1 MKANNNFILRNIG
14 DIYFILPADRTTF
27 LSAEQMLTIN
37 ETGAYLWNCLQKNR
51 TMEELA
57 SDLQK
62 YYKIDYKTAYED
74 TKSFLATL
82 QKLHA
87 VRNCE

>member
-1 MKANNNFILRNIG
+1 MKANDNFILRNIG

-37 ETGAYLWNCLQKNR
+37 ETGAYLWNCLQKDR
-51 TMEELA
+51 TLEDLA

-62 YYKIDYKTAYED
+62 YYQIDCETAYED
-74 TKSFLATL
+74 TKNFLATL

-87 VRNCE
+87 ITA